1 MTVRRV
7 LIVGLVV
14 ATGFVA
20 AGTGV
25 DASTGPGTPA
35 SAERG
40 LSAKNT
46 KPLTKAQFMAQA
58 NALCATAAVAASSA
72 LQQFASIKN
81 SSPSSQEIAA
91 FIAAYAPIVQNQIK
105 QTQALKPPKRDQSKI
120 TKMLQETQT
129 ALNAIKANPQ
139 LLGKSTNPFLAADT
153 LARAY
158 GLEGAA
164 GSRPC
169 TKGGG
174 GQGGGASTPA
184 ST

>member
-1 MTVRRV
+1 MIGRRV
-7 LIVGLVV
+7 LIVGVVV

-20 AGTGV
+20 A
-25 DASTGPGTPA
+25 ASSVSARTPGAPA
-35 SAERG
+35 SVESG
-40 LSAKNT
+40 LPAKNT
-46 KPLTKAQFMAQA
+46 KPLTKAQFITQA
-58 NALCATAAVAASSA
+58 DALCNAAVVASSST
-72 LQQFASIKN
+72 LQQFANIRTG
-81 SSPSSQEIAA
+81 SPSPQELAA
-91 FIAAYAPIVQNQIK
+91 FIAAYATVVQNQIK

-129 ALNAIKANPQ
+129 ALAAIKANPQ

-158 GLEGAA
+158 GLEGAP
-164 GSRPC
+164 GSGPC

-174 GQGGGASTPA
+174 AQSGGASTPA